1 MVVYVTHF
9 VLFPFLKIQ
18 WVQMPVGGFMKAQ
31 VKNVDEKNEPLKYI
45 INHRIY
51 AAFSNINMYLNF
63 F

>member
-1 MVVYVTHF
+1 
-9 VLFPFLKIQ
+9 
-18 WVQMPVGGFMKAQ
+18 MKAQ